1 MNGNVLEIS
10 SYSLLAGV
18 DERQFV
24 RAADDAMIVLR
35 RQRGFLARSIARTE
49 DGSSWTEII
58 HWLDRNSASAAT
70 VRMADNPDTAA
81 FSALIDRP
89 SFQSGYYPVA
99 YSG

>member
-1 MNGNVLEIS
+1 MNRNVLEIS

-24 RAADDAMIVLR
+24 RAADDAMTVLR
-35 RQRGFLARSIARTE
+35 RQRGFLARSIAQAE
-49 DGSSWTEII
+49 DGSWTEIV
-58 HWLDRNSASAAT
+58 HWLDRASASAASQ
-70 VRMADNPDTAA
+70 RLAGNPDAAA

>member
-1 MNGNVLEIS
+1 MNRNVLEIS

-24 RAADDAMIVLR
+24 RAADDAMTVLR
-35 RQRGFLARSIARTE
+35 RQRGFLARSIARAE
-49 DGSSWTEII
+49 DGSWTEIV
-58 HWLDRNSASAAT
+58 HWLDRASASAASL
-70 VRMADNPDTAA
+70 RLAGNPDAAA

>member
-1 MNGNVLEIS
+1 MNRNVLEIS
-10 SYSLLAGV
+10 SYSLVAGV

-24 RAADDAMIVLR
+24 RAADDAMTVLR
-35 RQRGFLARSIARTE
+35 RQSGFLARSIAKAE
-49 DGSSWTEII
+49 DGSWTEIV
-58 HWLDRNSASAAT
+58 HWLDRDSASAASQ
-70 VRMADNPDTAA
+70 RLAGNPDAAA

>member
-1 MNGNVLEIS
+1 MNRNVLEIS

-24 RAADDAMIVLR
+24 RAADDAMTVLR
-35 RQRGFLARSIARTE
+35 RQRGFLARSIARAE
-49 DGSSWTEII
+49 DGSWTEIV
-58 HWLDRNSASAAT
+58 HWLDRASASAASQ
-70 VRMADNPDTAA
+70 RLAGNPDAAA

>member
-1 MNGNVLEIS
+1 MNRNVLEIS

-24 RAADDAMIVLR
+24 RAADDAMTVLR
-35 RQRGFLARSIARTE
+35 RQRGFLARSIARAE
-49 DGSSWTEII
+49 DGSWTEIV
-58 HWLDRNSASAAT
+58 HWLDRASASAASQT
-70 VRMADNPDTAA
+70 LAGNPDAAA

>member
-1 MNGNVLEIS
+1 MNRNVLEIS

-24 RAADDAMIVLR
+24 RAADDAMTVLR
-35 RQRGFLARSIARTE
+35 RQHGFLARSIARAD
-49 DGSSWTEII
+49 DGSWTEIV
-58 HWLDRNSASAAT
+58 HWLDRASASAASQ
-70 VRMADNPDTAA
+70 RLAGNPDAAA
-81 FSALIDRP
+81 FAALIDRP